1 MGEIQIRYPEPL
13 IAGRLVT
20 VIFDYTVGPE
30 GMAEDPSS
38 DEPWRLLS
46 GGVDGRVRVWRVT
59 RQHRAMLS
67 STKDSPASTTPST
80 GTCACSRRPAPP

>member
-1 MGEIQIRYPEPL
+1 
-13 IAGRLVT
+13 
-20 VIFDYTVGPE
+20 
-30 GMAEDPSS
+30 MAEDPSS

-67 STKDSPASTTPST
+67 STKEHRGAV
-80 GTCACSRRPAPP
+80 TCLKVTSDLRPVDIGINRWQLLRLGPEKIHARRELVRGHLLR